1 MMSLKFLEYFSWS
14 ATNMWQFDLHFRW
27 FWAIWWA
34 GKCHLC
40 LSRNAPL
47 MKTHAHIT
55 FSCRWICVKDD
66 NFQARTM
73 HSNKCM
79 AITGDS
85 FNFDG
90 SEFSTTSW
98 DETHSTCMISWQIFT
113 QLVITNVTDGSGNL
127 AQLVAFDASQIGTA
141 YNGIWQRYSS
151 QLWSF
156 LFYAYIYIHYFIW
169 VFHVHFFWKHW
180 WFVGIPNV
188 FLNTVG
194 SSNSEKNVSVVGYAA
209 MHIPFFPTLDD

>member
-1 MMSLKFLEYFSWS
+1 MRPPLFVP
-14 ATNMWQFDLHFRW
+14 
-27 FWAIWWA
+27 
-34 GKCHLC
+34 KC
-40 LSRNAPL
+40 AADE
-47 MKTHAHIT
+47 THAHIT

-85 FNFDG
+85 FNFDE

-127 AQLVAFDASQIGTA
+127 AQLVAFDASQIGMA

-156 LFYAYIYIHYFIW
+156 HFYAYIYTISFEFSMCI
-169 VFHVHFFWKHW
+169 FFEN
-180 WFVGIPNV
+180 ID
-188 FLNTVG
+188 G
-194 SSNSEKNVSVVGYAA
+194 SLGYP
-209 MHIPFFPTLDD
+209 MFSWTPLDHQIRKKTYL

>member
-40 LSRNAPL
+40 L
-47 MKTHAHIT
+47 KTHAHIT

-156 LFYAYIYIHYFIW
+156 LFYAYIYIYTL
-169 VFHVHFFWKHW
+169 FHLSFPCAFFLKTLMVRWDTQCFPEHR
-180 WFVGIPNV
+180 GIIK
-188 FLNTVG
+188 FG
-194 SSNSEKNVSVVGYAA
+194 KKRICSWICGYAYTIFSDFGWLVP
-209 MHIPFFPTLDD
+209 H